1 MYKIL
6 VNGKVLTR
14 YIDQKSQTPENE
26 DSQVN
31 LYIFETNIFKKI
43 HYIKVCYVIWN
54 FEGKLESK
62 RVMLFLKQLL
72 NPIVLY
78 NNNLEL
84 DFMFWTLCCTVY
96 CKQLF

>member
-31 LYIFETNIFKKI
+31 LYFRQI
-43 HYIKVCYVIWN
+43 
-54 FEGKLESK
+54 
-62 RVMLFLKQLL
+62 FLKRYT
-72 NPIVLY
+72 ISKSV
-78 NNNLEL
+78 
-84 DFMFWTLCCTVY
+84 M
-96 CKQLF
+96 

>member
-31 LYIFETNIFKKI
+31 LYLRQI
-43 HYIKVCYVIWN
+43 
-54 FEGKLESK
+54 
-62 RVMLFLKQLL
+62 FLKRYT
-72 NPIVLY
+72 ISKSV
-78 NNNLEL
+78 
-84 DFMFWTLCCTVY
+84 M
-96 CKQLF
+96 